1 MVGGIDE
8 LRNVV
13 VSVVVVVVRVVG
25 GGGHLIPVGV
35 RAIIVNGVVV
45 AVVGALDRG
54 RGRHRHGENL

>member
-8 LRNVV
+8 LRVV

-25 GGGHLIPVGV
+25 GGGGHLIPVGV
-35 RAIIVNGVVV
+35 HATIVNGVVV